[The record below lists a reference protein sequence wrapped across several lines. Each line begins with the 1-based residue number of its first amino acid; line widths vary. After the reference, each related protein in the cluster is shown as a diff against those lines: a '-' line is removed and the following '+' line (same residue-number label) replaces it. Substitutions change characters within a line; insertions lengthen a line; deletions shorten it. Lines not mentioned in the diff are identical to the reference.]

1 MLALSITDAFFT
13 VKLLANGAYE
23 SNLLLA
29 YVLHEHPRW
38 FAAVKMSLTGFGI
51 VVLVALTRSRLL
63 GIVSGRMLFQIL
75 TIAYMALVAYELWL
89 LRLIA

>member
-1 MLALSITDAFFT
+1 
-13 VKLLANGAYE
+13 
-23 SNLLLA
+23 
-29 YVLHEHPRW
+29 
-38 FAAVKMSLTGFGI
+38 MSLTGFGI